1 MSSLGKSINLYLMD
15 GSASERWQANLSNWN
30 GVAYK
35 IPRGKLKECNDL
47 SDLKAPGVYFLFGK
61 DDETGKS
68 FKEYI
73 EFKRFEIAKDW
84 LVNTDKTINQITQ
97 ELGFQNPQ
105 YFSRLFK
112 KITGCSPN
120 DFRIPN

>member
-47 SDLKAPGVYFLFGK
+47 SDLKAPGVYFLLEK
-61 DDETGKS
+61 MM
-68 FKEYI
+68 
-73 EFKRFEIAKDW
+73 KRGNHLFTSER
-84 LVNTDKTINQITQ
+84 QIM
-97 ELGFQNPQ
+97 
-105 YFSRLFK
+105 
-112 KITGCSPN
+112 
-120 DFRIPN
+120 

>member
-47 SDLKAPGVYFLFGK
+47 SR
-61 DDETGKS
+61 S
-68 FKEYI
+68 
-73 EFKRFEIAKDW
+73 
-84 LVNTDKTINQITQ
+84 
-97 ELGFQNPQ
+97 
-105 YFSRLFK
+105 
-112 KITGCSPN
+112 
-120 DFRIPN
+120 